1 MKTDAIFI
9 RTPET
14 SWTPASSIY
23 GKDILYDDKEIVFIK
38 RLTDRLENGKGIAYL
53 IKFIPPEE
61 KIIRTVAVARSDEHV
76 YILEGG
82 YCLRN
87 GEQRLLPEDYILN
100 PEGHS
105 HAALVNIKTVV
116 LVVCAGQPDE
126 VKEISVI
133 ETQPYRREPAGS
145 SC

>member
-23 GKDILYDDKEIVFIK
+23 GEGVLHDGKEIVFIK
-38 RLTDRLENGKGIAYL
+38 RLTDRLENGEGVAYL

-82 YCLRN
+82 YCRRN
-87 GEQRLLPEDYILN
+87 GEQRVFPEDYILN

-105 HAALVNIKTVV
+105 HAALVNIKTVA
-116 LVVCAGQPDE
+116 LVVCTGATDE

-133 ETQPYRREPAGS
+133 ELQP
-145 SC
+145 